1 MSGFVERVTGGA
13 SPLGVLLRISVL
25 GLVVYQAV
33 VFTGTLVGE
42 QAWVGLAAMWA
53 ATLAMAP

>member
-42 QAWVGLAAMWA
+42 QA
-53 ATLAMAP
+53 